1 MNFHQ
6 TLQSGVGVQVTAHQ
20 AEAEIEVDTDV
31 DVATELPAET
41 VVNPQSSSPLF
52 RNLPVSQGL
61 DSSVDPVLFDWI
73 PTVPATRQ
81 FANKVSLLLPITC
94 CFCFSLKLMVSALG
108 VSLNCSEIDPE

>member
-20 AEAEIEVDTDV
+20 AKAEIEVATEV
-31 DVATELPAET
+31 EVATELPAET
-41 VVNPQSSSPLF
+41 VVNTQSSSPRS
-52 RNLPVSQGL
+52 RNLSVSQGL

-73 PTVPATRQ
+73 PTVPATPE
-81 FANKVSLLLPITC
+81 FANEVSLLPITR

-108 VSLNCSEIDPE
+108 VSLNCSEINSE